1 MIKDTTRIAGYEFE
15 NEDVIIDF
23 TAYESCLFKKC
34 KIIYYGHGPFHMQ
47 SDTFEDCTY
56 ELAGPAA
63 SAIGYLRALY
73 HGSNKGGKELAE
85 AYIQLIRTPLE
96 NPTDQK

>member
-23 TAYESCLFKKC
+23 TVYESCFFKKC
-34 KIIYYGHGPFHMQ
+34 RIIYYGHGPFQMK

-63 SAIGYLRALY
+63 NAIAYLRALY
-73 HGSNKGGKELAE
+73 HGNNEGGRALVENTF
-85 AYIQLIRTPLE
+85 QMIR
-96 NPTDQK
+96 NPNPIVQKQE

>member
-1 MIKDTTRIAGYEFE
+1 MTKGTTKIAGYEFE

-23 TAYESCLFKKC
+23 T
-34 KIIYYGHGPFHMQ
+34 IIYYGKGPFQML

-63 SAIGYLRALY
+63 SAIQYLRALY
-73 HGSNKGGKELAE
+73 HGNNKGGKELAE
-85 AYIQLIRTPLE
+85 MYIQLIRQPLE
-96 NPTDQK
+96 NLTDQK